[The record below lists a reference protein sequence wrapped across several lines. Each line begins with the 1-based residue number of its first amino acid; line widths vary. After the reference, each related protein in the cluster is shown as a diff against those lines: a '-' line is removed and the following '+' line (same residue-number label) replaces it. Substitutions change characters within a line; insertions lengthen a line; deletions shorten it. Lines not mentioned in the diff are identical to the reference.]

1 MKDGH
6 GNPLSPEAEIKAR
19 SSTKTE
25 VTEPNPDALVEEIAT
40 KHGVGA
46 EAVAVALA
54 ALRRGNGTM
63 AQFSHPDFGGM
74 AQWSKGGMS
83 MTGDM
88 FNSATKQK
96 LDGVLSDL
104 SEALGAGKL
113 AKLGDTGSPEN
124 TGSAWWP
131 SEYGSPSSAGSQ
143 NNMRYAFFPDAS
155 RLIVEGESGRKI
167 YDTGEHMISG
177 VSQQQSTAQSLTFQ
191 SQLGVV
197 RLDQLRE
204 AK

>member
-88 FNSATKQK
+88 FNSAIKQK
-96 LDGVLSDL
+96 LDGVLTDL
-104 SEALGAGKL
+104 SEALDAGKL
-113 AKLGDTGSPEN
+113 SNTGSREN

-143 NNMRYAFFPDAS
+143 NNMRYAFFPDAR
-155 RLIVEGESGRKI
+155 RLIVEGEFGRKI

-191 SQLGVV
+191 SQRGVV